1 MPVTS
6 SITGVVRCS
15 GGSIYWLN
23 DTLDGGPIDARA
35 PVFIRPS
42 DDARSLWA
50 RELAPLGLLLFR
62 KVLRDIPAGIVVREE
77 QDHTLATWE
86 PSLTG
91 APSLHRPELTLLAY
105 NSTGQEDWRP
115 WVQGYY

>member
-1 MPVTS
+1 MRWAVRLRERVT
-6 SITGVVRCS
+6 

-23 DTLDGGPIDARA
+23 DTVDGGPSAARA

-50 RELAPLGLLLFR
+50 RELAALGLRLLER
-62 KVLRDIPAGIVVREE
+62 VLKDLEAGIIVREE
-77 QDHTLATWE
+77 QDHALATWE

-91 APSLHRPELTLLAY
+91 TPALHRPELPLLPFDLA
-105 NSTGQEDWRP
+105 GREDWRP
-115 WVQGYY
+115 YVQGSD